1 MNIKVIDKNPQGKL
15 IAMRLYQ
22 ICSILLYS

>member
-1 MNIKVIDKNPQGKL
+1 MNIKVIDKNPKGKW
-15 IAMRLYQ
+15 IVMRLYQ